1 MKVFNALGNIFY
13 LKDNKDKGLP
23 CISLS
28 YPKEGLAMAKFGFS
42 ERRNWGRTEAEKKD
56 GKNKLDFWTCTAFG
70 KTAEFLAQNFSEGS
84 PVVLDG
90 EIYHSKTEDG
100 KSYVNFTVTAVE
112 FVPKDYSQQTQGGQ
126 QAQPQ
131 AAPAPQQ
138 YQQAPQG
145 AQYQNPH
152 YGQPQQQA
160 APQQYQQAPQQ
171 VQVQQAPPAPQPQQV
186 VQQAPAPQA
195 QPQQAPQG
203 DPGFGAFTGFEP
215 PQGVGSNGF

>member
-112 FVPKDYSQQTQGGQ
+112 FVPKDYSQTQGGQ

-171 VQVQQAPPAPQPQQV
+171 VQVQQAPPAPQPQA
-186 VQQAPAPQA
+186 APVPQA

>member
-112 FVPKDYSQQTQGGQ
+112 FVPKDYSQTQGGQ

-171 VQVQQAPPAPQPQQV
+171 VQVQQAPPAPQPQA
-186 VQQAPAPQA
+186 APAPQV

>member
-112 FVPKDYSQQTQGGQ
+112 FVPKDYSQTQGGQ

-171 VQVQQAPPAPQPQQV
+171 VQVQQAPPAPQPQA
-186 VQQAPAPQA
+186 APAPQA
-195 QPQQAPQG
+195 QPQQVPQG

>member
-1 MKVFNALGNIFY
+1 MKIFNAIGNIFY

-90 EIYHSKTEDG
+90 ELYHSKSEDG

-138 YQQAPQG
+138 YQQAPQ
-145 AQYQNPH
+145 QYQQAPQG

-160 APQQYQQAPQQ
+160 APAQAPQQ

>member
-112 FVPKDYSQQTQGGQ
+112 FVPKDYSQTQGGQ

-138 YQQAPQG
+138 YQQAPQQ
-145 AQYQNPH
+145 AQYQPQG

-171 VQVQQAPPAPQPQQV
+171 VQVQQAPPAPQPQA
-186 VQQAPAPQA
+186 APVPQA